1 MFRLLQ
7 DVRFAVRSF
16 AKAPGFTAIAM
27 VVLALGI
34 GANSATFTI
43 VNAMLFQPV
52 AGHDDGTVGLF
63 RYDRTKAD
71 SYRAFA
77 YPNYVDIREQ
87 NDVFASL
94 AAHTFSMAGVPAGD
108 ASRRIFVE
116 LVTANYFETLQV
128 PMAAGRGFRL
138 EEEQPGANI
147 PVVVVP
153 FERWRA
159 SGFNPAYVG
168 STLKINAVDFTIV
181 GVAAKG
187 FAGTMAFVGPE
198 LWVPLGMFDTVVTD
212 IFNNQGKGLGD
223 RQAANVIAIG
233 RLREGIST
241 AAASARLETLSRQL
255 EAAAP
260 GENQNLALSIN
271 PLPRM
276 STSTEPQTD
285 TKLGVAGGVLMAL
298 AGTVLLIA
306 CLNLANMLMARGS
319 TRRKE
324 IAIRLALGGARRRIV
339 RQLVTESLLLALSGA
354 AAGLLFAFWATR
366 LLASTL
372 SAVLPMTLAFKP
384 TPDLNVM
391 LATTAFAVV
400 ATLLSGVGPAL
411 KLSGVDLLTDLKE
424 NAADPGGTRRR
435 FSGRNILVVA
445 QIALSLALLSAGGLF
460 ARSAFKAAAATPGYG
475 YDRSIVGTID
485 TSVARYDE
493 PRSRTAY
500 RNVLDR
506 LRAVPGIDAAS
517 FGSTIPF
524 GDFHEGR
531 GVERL
536 GRKSPDT
543 GTSTYRIIGADYF
556 RSLGLQMQQGR
567 EFTASEEGSAEAPRV
582 AVIDERLAQ
591 DLFPG
596 ENPVGEMIRF
606 VKRDGDPRTAAQEP
620 MQIVG
625 VAPSIREELFD
636 REAVSHIYVPSGRN
650 FRSTMNLHVR
660 TASTDRAAVEAMIG
674 TIRQELRAVDDRLP
688 VLELTTMQRFHDKS
702 LVLWAARMGGQMLT
716 AFGVIALAL
725 AVAGVYG
732 LKSYLVSRRTRE
744 IGIRIALGADRQRV
758 LGMVMRDAAWL
769 TAAGLAIGL
778 PIALLLGRAMSGLL
792 FGIRG
797 YDPLVF
803 VSAPLALGTASMI
816 ASYLPARRATRVN
829 PLTAL
834 RSE

>member
-1 MFRLLQ
+1 MFRLIQ
-7 DVRFAVRSF
+7 DLRFAVRSF
-16 AKAPGFTAIAM
+16 GKAPGFSVVAI

-63 RYDRTKAD
+63 RYDRTKPN

-108 ASRRIFVE
+108 TSRRIFVE
-116 LVTANYFETLQV
+116 LVTANYFDTLQV
-128 PMAAGRGFRL
+128 PLAAGRAFRP
-138 EEEQPGANI
+138 EEERPGANI

-153 FERWRA
+153 YERWRA
-159 SGFNPAYVG
+159 RGFDPAFIG
-168 STLKINAVDFTIV
+168 STMKINAVDFTIV
-181 GVAAKG
+181 GVAPRG
-187 FAGTMAFVGPE
+187 FAGTMALVGPE

-212 IFNNQGKGLGD
+212 IFNNDGKGLGD
-223 RQAANVIAIG
+223 RQAGNVTAIG
-233 RLREGIST
+233 RLRDGVPVE
-241 AAASARLETLSRQL
+241 AAAARLDILARQL
-255 EAAAP
+255 ETAAP

-276 STSTEPQTD
+276 SSSTEPQTD
-285 TKLGVAGGVLMAL
+285 RNLGVAAGVLMAL

-354 AAGLLFAFWATR
+354 AVGLLFAFWATR
-366 LLASTL
+366 VLAT
-372 SAVLPMTLAFKP
+372 TLAAVMPLTVSFKP

-391 LATTAFAVV
+391 LATTAFAVL

-411 KLSGVDLLTDLKE
+411 RLSGVDLLSDLKE

-445 QIALSLALLSAGGLF
+445 QIALSLALLCAGGLF
-460 ARSAFKAAAATPGYG
+460 ARSAFNAAAATPGFA

-485 TSVARYDE
+485 TAVARYDE
-493 PRSRTAY
+493 AQTRAAFRS
-500 RNVLDR
+500 VMER
-506 LRAVPGIDAAS
+506 LRVTPGVEAAS
-517 FGSTIPF
+517 LGSTIPF

-531 GVERL
+531 ELERI
-536 GRKSPDT
+536 GEGAVTSPR
-543 GTSTYRIIGADYF
+543 STFRIIGADYF
-556 RSLGLQMQQGR
+556 RALGLPMRKGR
-567 EFTASEEGSAEAPRV
+567 EFTAAEEDSPAAPRV
-582 AVIDERLAQ
+582 AIIDERLAQ
-591 DLFPG
+591 QLFP
-596 ENPVGEMIRF
+596 NQDPMGEMIRF
-606 VKRDGDPRTAAQEP
+606 VKRPGDPRTAMQEP

-636 REAVSHIYVPSGRN
+636 KEPVAHIYVPWGRN
-650 FRSTMNLHVR
+650 FRTTMNLHIR
-660 TASTDRAAVEAMIG
+660 TTATEGAGLDSTIG
-674 TIRQELRAVDDRLP
+674 TVRQELRSLDSRLP

-702 LVLWAARMGGQMLT
+702 LILWAARMGGRMLT
-716 AFGVIALAL
+716 AFGLIALAL
-725 AVAGVYG
+725 AIAGIYG
-732 LKSYLVSRRTRE
+732 LKSYLVARRTRE
-744 IGIRIALGADRQRV
+744 IGIRIALGAERGRV
-758 LGMVMRDAAWL
+758 VGMVMRDAAWL
-769 TAAGLAIGL
+769 TATGLAIGL
-778 PIALLLGRAMSGLL
+778 PIAMLLGRAMGGML
-792 FGIRG
+792 FGVAP

-803 VSAPLALGTASMI
+803 VSAPLALGLASMI
-816 ASYLPARRATRVN
+816 ASYIPARRATRVN
-829 PLTAL
+829 PLLAL
-834 RSE
+834 RAE